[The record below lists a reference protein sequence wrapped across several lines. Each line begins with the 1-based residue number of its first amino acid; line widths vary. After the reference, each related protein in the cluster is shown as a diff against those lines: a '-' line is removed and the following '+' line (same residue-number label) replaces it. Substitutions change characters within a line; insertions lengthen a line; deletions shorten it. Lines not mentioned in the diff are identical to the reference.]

1 MITAPLQPATLA
13 RRVGLVLILYF
24 GTQGLVAGLR
34 GLPGGGSAFFLC
46 LYIHLWVS
54 IYDGIFDRGRRLSWL
69 ALNLSW
75 VGAVFGGFLGYVMP
89 WGQMRGY
96 FTTVLANHLGEQ
108 SASEVLAIAGWLAPL
123 GAGLAVLRSMVFVL
137 DIVLMHRQGSQR
149 VMSWRLLLPA
159 VCAMGLGATAAMLS
173 NLQEAV
179 LPAESAQ
186 ALPSIIPEW
195 FFLPVYAMLRC
206 LPGKLAGILLMF
218 AATLPPLIAPWIGA
232 ARCRLGPARR
242 LFMGLCALLAL
253 CWVFM
258 GWLGAQEVTELSN
271 WAVRILAPYYFA
283 FFLIL
288 IPALSRWTRRRQ
300 AWQNGRALNT
310 FD

>member
-24 GTQGLVAGLR
+24 ATQGLVAGLR

-75 VGAVFGGFLGYVMP
+75 IGAVFGGFLDYVMP
-89 WGQMRGY
+89 WGQMWGW

-108 SASEVLAIAGWLAPL
+108 SANEVQAISAWFAPL
-123 GAGLAVLRSMVFVL
+123 GAGLAVVPSTVFVL
-137 DIVLMHRQGSQR
+137 DIVLMHRLGSRR

-159 VCAMGLGATAAMLS
+159 VCAIGLGATAAMLS
-173 NLQEAV
+173 SLQEAV
-179 LPAESAQ
+179 SPAEAAQ
-186 ALPSIIPEW
+186 GLPSIVPDW
-195 FFLPVYAMLRC
+195 FFLPFYAMLRC
-206 LPGKLAGILLMF
+206 LPDKLAGILLMF
-218 AATLPPLIAPWIGA
+218 TATLPPLIAPWIGA
-232 ARCRLGPARR
+232 ARCRLGQARR
-242 LFMGLCALLAL
+242 LFMALCALLAL
-253 CWVFM
+253 CWVLM
-258 GWLGAQEVTELSN
+258 GWLGAQQVTELSN
-271 WAVRILAPYYFA
+271 WAIRILALYYFG
-283 FFLIL
+283 FFLVL

-300 AWQNGRALNT
+300 AWQNGQALNT